1 MVQQIIDKTSA
12 AYAWL
17 GANLFKV
24 FLGTIAALCS
34 LMLSLVAYTAVKIET
49 NQVEMRAQFKTDMHH
64 IFDLR
69 EQMIEQT
76 NEMRNLIWITI
87 RRIEAVEEGISKL
100 KKEGA

>member
-24 FLGTIAALCS
+24 FLGTIAALAS

-49 NQVEMRAQFKTDMHH
+49 NQVEMRAQFTEDMEHVFH
-64 IFDLR
+64 LR
-69 EQMIEQT
+69 EQMLEQA
-76 NEMRNLIWITI
+76 NEMRHLIGITI
-87 RRIEAVEEGISKL
+87 KRIEAVEEGISKL